1 MLPVM
6 LVNVILSLS
15 GAFVRN
21 FDIVQVLTQGGPN
34 HATDVVMT
42 LMVREAFQNGNMGY
56 ASAMGYALF
65 LMVGLVCIGLIGL
78 IRRTRLDW

>member
-1 MLPVM
+1 MTPVI
-6 LVNVILSLS
+6 LVNVVLSLS

-21 FDIVQVLTQGGPN
+21 FDVVQVLTQGGPN

-42 LMVREAFQNGNMGY
+42 VMVRTAFQDGDMGY

-65 LMVGLVCIGLIGL
+65 LVVGVVCAALVGGM
-78 IRRTRLDW
+78 RRTRFAL